1 MAFLIR
7 FGIKIER
14 SKSIKQKNRHKNI
27 SKIQQICKNLEKKI
41 AYIVTML

>member
-1 MAFLIR
+1 MKMKDLNQINK
-7 FGIKIER
+7 KI
-14 SKSIKQKNRHKNI
+14 SHKST